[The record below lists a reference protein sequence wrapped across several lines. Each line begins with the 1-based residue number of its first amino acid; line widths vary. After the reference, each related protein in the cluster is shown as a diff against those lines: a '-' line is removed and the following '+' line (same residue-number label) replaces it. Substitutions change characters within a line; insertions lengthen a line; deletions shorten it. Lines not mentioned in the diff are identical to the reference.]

1 MLAYCK
7 LIKLM
12 KEYRIRTACFLILS
26 FSIALVAS
34 AGTLNNYMN
43 KSWADTSL
51 PLDDILKN
59 YYIKIQDKT
68 ENGIGISPDFSQDYD
83 GANQTGSDLTGQALS
98 GEEESVGANQTGSD
112 LTGKALSGEES
123 SEDNNQTSTEATG
136 GQALSGEESSEDNN
150 QTSTQTAGQSE
161 SNQNTS
167 QTIETQQQTQN
178 NQTVNIQNNI
188 QLKQKLEIA
197 ISEEEGEAPIPL
209 EEQNRVES
217 SDRVIV
223 TQHKALTGPDCK
235 TGNVLAGASNE
246 EDLRVLSECQEATG
260 VVMHTKKMDD
270 GDFKFF
276 LKLDD
281 KFKFLTNEKNNDKT
295 DGFLV
300 VEIVPP
306 DQGKSGIILPKE
318 GDHVHIWGAWVT
330 DKPKGWHEIHPTW
343 KVVNE

>member
-1 MLAYCK
+1 ME
-7 LIKLM
+7 
-12 KEYRIRTACFLILS
+12 EYRIRTACFLILS
-26 FSIALVAS
+26 FSIALVAT
-34 AGTLNNYMN
+34 AGTLNSYMN
-43 KSWADTSL
+43 KTWADTSL

-59 YYIKIQDKT
+59 YYIKIQDKS
-68 ENGIGISPDFSQDYD
+68 ENGIEISPDFSQDSE

-98 GEEESVGANQTGSD
+98 GEEGANQTGSD
-112 LTGKALSGEES
+112 LTGQALSGEEGA
-123 SEDNNQTSTEATG
+123 NQTGSDLT

-150 QTSTQTAGQSE
+150 QTSTSTQTAGESE
-161 SNQNTS
+161 SNQNIN

-188 QLKQKLEIA
+188 EMIQKLEIA

-209 EEQNRVES
+209 EDQNRIES
-217 SDRVIV
+217 SDRIIV

-246 EDLRVLSECQEATG
+246 EDLRILSECQEATG

-306 DQGKSGIILPKE
+306 DQGKSGIVLPKE
-318 GDHVHIWGAWVT
+318 GDRVHIWGAWVT
-330 DKPKGWHEIHPTW
+330 DKPKGWHEMHPTW

>member
-1 MLAYCK
+1 MEA
-7 LIKLM
+7 
-12 KEYRIRTACFLILS
+12 YRIRTACFLILS

-34 AGTLNNYMN
+34 AGTLNSYMN

-59 YYIKIQDKT
+59 YYIKIQDKS
-68 ENGIGISPDFSQDYD
+68 ENGIGISPNFSQDSEGD
-83 GANQTGSDLTGQALS
+83 NQTGSDLTGQALS
-98 GEEESVGANQTGSD
+98 GEESSEVNNQSSTGATGD
-112 LTGKALSGEES
+112 QALSGEES
-123 SEDNNQTSTEATG
+123 SEVNNQSSTEATG
-136 GQALSGEESSEDNN
+136 SQALSGEAESEDNN
-150 QTSTQTAGQSE
+150 QTSTQTSGESE
-161 SNQNTS
+161 SNQNIN

-188 QLKQKLEIA
+188 EMKQRLEIA

-223 TQHKALTGPDCK
+223 TQHKALTGPDCR

-270 GDFKFF
+270 GDYKFF
-276 LKLDD
+276 LNLDD

-306 DQGKSGIILPKE
+306 DQGKSGIVLPKE
-318 GDHVHIWGAWVT
+318 GDRVHVWGAWVT

>member
-1 MLAYCK
+1 ME
-7 LIKLM
+7 
-12 KEYRIRTACFLILS
+12 EYRIRTACFLILS

-112 LTGKALSGEES
+112 LTGQALSGEES

>member
-1 MLAYCK
+1 ME
-7 LIKLM
+7 
-12 KEYRIRTACFLILS
+12 EYRIRTIGFLILS
-26 FSIALVAS
+26 FSIVLVAS
-34 AGTLNNYMN
+34 AGTLNSYMN
-43 KSWADTSL
+43 KTWADAPPSL
-51 PLDDILKN
+51 DNLLKN
-59 YYIKIQDKT
+59 HYVKVQDKS
-68 ENGIGISPDFSQDYD
+68 ENGIEISPDLSQDSES
-83 GANQTGSDLTGQALS
+83 ANQTGSDLTGQALS
-98 GEEESVGANQTGSD
+98 GEENSQAVNQTGSD
-112 LTGKALSGEES
+112 LTVQTLTGEES
-123 SEDNNQTSTEATG
+123 SEDNNQSSTEATG
-136 GQALSGEESSEDNN
+136 GQALSGEDSTEDNN
-150 QTSTQTAGQSE
+150 QTSTQTTGESE
-161 SNQNTS
+161 SNQNIN
-167 QTIETQQQTQN
+167 QTTVTQQQTQN

-188 QLKQKLEIA
+188 EMKQKLEIA
-197 ISEEEGEAPIPL
+197 ISEEEGEAPIPV
-209 EEQNRVES
+209 EEQNKIES

-223 TQHKALTGPDCK
+223 TQYKALTGPDCK

-246 EDLRVLSECQEATG
+246 EDLRILSECQEATG

-306 DQGKSGIILPKE
+306 DQGKSGITLPKE

>member
-1 MLAYCK
+1 ME
-7 LIKLM
+7 
-12 KEYRIRTACFLILS
+12 EYRIRTACFLILS

-51 PLDDILKN
+51 PLEDILKN
-59 YYIKIQDKT
+59 YYIKIQDKS
-68 ENGIGISPDFSQDYD
+68 ENGIGISPNFSQDSEVD
-83 GANQTGSDLTGQALS
+83 NQTGSDLTGQAL
-98 GEEESVGANQTGSD
+98 
-112 LTGKALSGEES
+112 S

-136 GQALSGEESSEDNN
+136 GQVLSGEESSEDNN

-188 QLKQKLEIA
+188 EMKQRLEIA

>member
-1 MLAYCK
+1 ME
-7 LIKLM
+7 
-12 KEYRIRTACFLILS
+12 EYRIRTACFLILS

-59 YYIKIQDKT
+59 YYIKIQDKS

-83 GANQTGSDLTGQALS
+83 GANQTGSGLTGQALS
-98 GEEESVGANQTGSD
+98 GEEA
-112 LTGKALSGEES
+112 SG
-123 SEDNNQTSTEATG
+123 DNNQTSTEATG
-136 GQALSGEESSEDNN
+136 SEALSGEESSEDNN

-209 EEQNRVES
+209 EEQNKVES

-306 DQGKSGIILPKE
+306 DQGKSGIIFPKE

-330 DKPKGWHEIHPTW
+330 DKPKGWHEIH
-343 KVVNE
+343 